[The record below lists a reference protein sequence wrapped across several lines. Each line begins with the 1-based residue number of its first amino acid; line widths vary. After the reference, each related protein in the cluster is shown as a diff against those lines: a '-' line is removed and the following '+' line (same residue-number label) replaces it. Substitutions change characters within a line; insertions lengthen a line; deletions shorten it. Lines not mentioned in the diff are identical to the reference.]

1 MAVFEGTYALCAGYV
16 IFLGNA
22 YRSATPHSTCICK
35 EFQTVVCVKVLSGI
49 S

>member
-1 MAVFEGTYALCAGYV
+1 MAVFEGTYALCARYV

-22 YRSATPHSTCICK
+22 YWSASPHSTCICK
-35 EFQTVVCVKVLSGI
+35 EFQTVVCVQVFSGI